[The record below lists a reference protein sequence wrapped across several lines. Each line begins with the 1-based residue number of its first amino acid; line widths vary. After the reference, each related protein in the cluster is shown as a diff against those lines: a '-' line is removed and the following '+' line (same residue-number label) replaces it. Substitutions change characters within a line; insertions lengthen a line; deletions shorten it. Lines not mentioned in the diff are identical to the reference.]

1 MIENKLNEEKFLNN
15 IYKTYKVSNEYDV
28 CNVINTL
35 LNNGIAVKSV
45 SINEDADIGCKVY
58 QGEYTVDSFINDVYY
73 GLPNDIDCN
82 FGIELQDERAER
94 IMFYPESNILI
105 SVCNDKNFEVSD
117 ILGHT
122 RHLNI

>member
-15 IYKTYKVSNEYDV
+15 IYKTYKVSNEYGV
-28 CNVINTL
+28 CNVINSL

-45 SINEDADIGCKVY
+45 SINEDADIDCKVY
-58 QGEYTVDSFINDVYY
+58 QGEYTVDSFINDIYY

-94 IMFYPESNILI
+94 IMFFPKSNILI
-105 SVCNDKNFEVSD
+105 SICKDKNFEVSD
-117 ILGHT
+117 ILGYT

>member
-1 MIENKLNEEKFLNN
+1 MIESKLNEKNFLNMV
-15 IYKTYKVSNEYDV
+15 YKTYKISDKYGV
-28 CNVINTL
+28 CNVINSL

-45 SINEDADIGCKVY
+45 SINEDADIDCKVY

-105 SVCNDKNFEVSD
+105 SICKDKNFEVSD
-117 ILGHT
+117 ILGYT

>member
-15 IYKTYKVSNEYDV
+15 IYKTYKVSNEYGV

-105 SVCNDKNFEVSD
+105 SICNDKNFEVSD
-117 ILGHT
+117 ILGYT

>member
-15 IYKTYKVSNEYDV
+15 IYKTYKVSNEYGV
-28 CNVINTL
+28 CNVINSL

-45 SINEDADIGCKVY
+45 SINEDADIGYKVY

-94 IMFYPESNILI
+94 IMFFPKSNILI
-105 SVCNDKNFEVSD
+105 SICNDKNFEVSD
-117 ILGHT
+117 ILGYT

>member
-1 MIENKLNEEKFLNN
+1 MIENKLNEEKLLNN

-58 QGEYTVDSFINDVYY
+58 QGEYTVDYFINDIYY

-105 SVCNDKNFEVSD
+105 SICKDKNFEVSD
-117 ILGHT
+117 ILGYT

>member
-15 IYKTYKVSNEYDV
+15 IYKTYKVSNEYGV

-45 SINEDADIGCKVY
+45 SINEDADIGYKVY
-58 QGEYTVDSFINDVYY
+58 QGEYTVDSFINDIYY

-94 IMFYPESNILI
+94 IMFFPKSNILI
-105 SVCNDKNFEVSD
+105 SICNDKNFEVSD
-117 ILGHT
+117 ILGYT

>member
-1 MIENKLNEEKFLNN
+1 MIENKLNEEKLLNN

-58 QGEYTVDSFINDVYY
+58 QGEYTVDSFINDIYY

-117 ILGHT
+117 ILGYT

>member
-1 MIENKLNEEKFLNN
+1 MIENKLNEEKLLNN

-58 QGEYTVDSFINDVYY
+58 QGEYTADSFINDVYY

-105 SVCNDKNFEVSD
+105 SICKDKNFEVSD
-117 ILGHT
+117 ILGYT

>member
-15 IYKTYKVSNEYDV
+15 IYKTYKVSNEYGV
-28 CNVINTL
+28 CNVINSL

-58 QGEYTVDSFINDVYY
+58 QGEYTLDSFINDVYY

-105 SVCNDKNFEVSD
+105 SICNDKNFEVSD
-117 ILGHT
+117 ILGYT

>member
-15 IYKTYKVSNEYDV
+15 IYKTYKVSNEYGV
-28 CNVINTL
+28 CNVINML

-58 QGEYTVDSFINDVYY
+58 QGEYTVDSFINDIYY

-94 IMFYPESNILI
+94 IMFFPKSNILI

-117 ILGHT
+117 ILGYT

>member
-1 MIENKLNEEKFLNN
+1 MIENKLNEEKLLNN

-58 QGEYTVDSFINDVYY
+58 QGEYTVDSFINDIYY

-105 SVCNDKNFEVSD
+105 SICNDKNFEVSD
-117 ILGHT
+117 ILGYT

>member
-1 MIENKLNEEKFLNN
+1 MIENKLNEEKLLNN

-73 GLPNDIDCN
+73 GLPSEIDCN

-105 SVCNDKNFEVSD
+105 SICKDKNFEVSD
-117 ILGHT
+117 ILGYT

>member
-1 MIENKLNEEKFLNN
+1 MIENKLSEEKLLNN

-45 SINEDADIGCKVY
+45 SINEDADIDCKVY
-58 QGEYTVDSFINDVYY
+58 QGEYTVDSFINDIYY
-73 GLPNDIDCN
+73 RLPNDIDCN

-105 SVCNDKNFEVSD
+105 SICKDKNFEVSD
-117 ILGHT
+117 ILGYT

>member
-1 MIENKLNEEKFLNN
+1 MIENKLNEEKLLNN

-35 LNNGIAVKSV
+35 LNTGIAVKSV

-105 SVCNDKNFEVSD
+105 SICKDKNFEVSD
-117 ILGHT
+117 ILGYT